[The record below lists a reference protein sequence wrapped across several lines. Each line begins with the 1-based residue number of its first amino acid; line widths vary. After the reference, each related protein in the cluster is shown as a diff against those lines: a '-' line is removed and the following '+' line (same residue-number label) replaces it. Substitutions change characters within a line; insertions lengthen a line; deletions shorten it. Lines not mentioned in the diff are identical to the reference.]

1 MKRDTQH
8 VVMVDMFTRLALT
21 HTFVPEQSRHQNHQQ
36 QTPPKPHH
44 AVFSWQLP
52 SYWKEDFLWNLIIW
66 KIFFNTGR
74 LFFKRSLF

>member
-44 AVFSWQLP
+44 AVFS
-52 SYWKEDFLWNLIIW
+52 
-66 KIFFNTGR
+66 
-74 LFFKRSLF
+74 